1 MKSMTGYGRARKSID
16 GREISVEVRAVN
28 HRYLDVNLKCP
39 RAYSFI
45 EEALKKAASARIAR
59 GKVDIFV
66 QILGTPSDDVT
77 VRVNTALA
85 QHYMNA
91 LQALS
96 EATGLPND
104 ISLLSIAKMPDVL
117 TEQQAEPDTEK
128 VTADILEIFYE
139 AVDGFDAM
147 RAAEGEKM
155 AEDVRQRGQV
165 IVSLLGQVEARAPER
180 TVEYREKLEKR
191 MQELLADTTIDPQRI
206 LTEAAVFADRTA
218 IDEETV
224 RLRSHLSQLSEMLK
238 DEKPIGRKLDF
249 LVQEMNRES
258 NTIGSKANDVT
269 LSKIVVELKSEI
281 EKIREQIQNIE

>member
-1 MKSMTGYGRARKSID
+1 MKSMTGYGRARKTVD
-16 GREISVEVRAVN
+16 GKEISVEVRAVN
-28 HRYLDVNLKCP
+28 HRYLDVNIKCP
-39 RAYSFI
+39 RAYSFL
-45 EEALKKAASARIAR
+45 EEALKKAAGARIAR

-66 QILGTPSDDVT
+66 QVLGTSADDIT
-77 VRVNTALA
+77 VSVNTSLA

-91 LQALS
+91 LRELS

-104 ISLLSIAKMPDVL
+104 VSLLSLARMPEVL
-117 TEQQAEPDTEK
+117 IEQQAEPDTEK
-128 VTADILEIFYE
+128 LTAGVLEIFHA
-139 AVDGFDAM
+139 AVDEFEAM
-147 RAAEGEKM
+147 RMVEGEKM
-155 AEDVRQRGQV
+155 ADDVRTRGQV
-165 IVSLLGQVEARAPER
+165 ILSLLEQVEARAPER
-180 TVEYREKLEKR
+180 TTEYREKLEKR
-191 MQELLADTTIDPQRI
+191 IQELLADITIDPQRI

-224 RLRSHLSQLSEMLK
+224 RLRSHLSQMDEMLK